1 MSHEIRF
8 VFQITP
14 LKNSFCHSLSNS
26 KQVFLQEKKTIC
38 NSSDV
43 SENIFRCSFSGKMSF
58 ITKAYLSNE
67 EMDSVKKKREN

>member
-26 KQVFLQEKKTIC
+26 KQVFLQEKKLYAIP
-38 NSSDV
+38 
-43 SENIFRCSFSGKMSF
+43 KMSPKISGVVHF
-58 ITKAYLSNE
+58 QEKYLL
-67 EMDSVKKKREN
+67 